1 MVMGTGTTSATEEG
15 LGITHIVIPDMEIH
29 TEEDTTG
36 MEIMLEA
43 THTIQAL
50 FLLALVLH
58 YSLGP

>member
-15 LGITHIVIPDMEIH
+15 LDVTHIVIPDMETH

-43 THTIQAL
+43 THTI
-50 FLLALVLH
+50 LALYL
-58 YSLGP
+58 